1 MITSQWGRILVD
13 FVPDEWSNEAA
24 VMQLRRINTKLIS
37 LFVIAFLCMNAGAI
51 LCLAYCGQ
59 AMKASAEHCPL
70 QKAAAHCPHSKTR
83 QTTPT
88 SNPSWEGSSVKCC
101 VLPVSVFAAPLQIK
115 AGVETA
121 VPVTASPE
129 VVVAGTFA
137 PNNSRQIPKF
147 YYRPPPNDSRVDCIR
162 NQVFRI

>member
-1 MITSQWGRILVD
+1 MGANSID
-13 FVPDEWSNEAA
+13 FAPNEWSNEAA

-88 SNPSWEGSSVKCC
+88 SNPSWEASSVKCC

-115 AGVETA
+115 AGIETTT
-121 VPVTASPE
+121 PVTASPE
-129 VVVAGTFA
+129 VVLTATIV
-137 PNNSRQIPKF
+137 PIHSRQIPKF
-147 YYRPPPNDSRVDCIR
+147 YYRPPPNDRRIDRIR

>member
-13 FVPDEWSNEAA
+13 FVPNEWSNEAA

-88 SNPSWEGSSVKCC
+88 SNPSWEASSVKCC

-115 AGVETA
+115 AGIETTT
-121 VPVTASPE
+121 PVTASPE
-129 VVVAGTFA
+129 VVLTATIV
-137 PNNSRQIPKF
+137 PIHSRQIPKF
-147 YYRPPPNDSRVDCIR
+147 YYRPPPNDHRMDRIR

>member
-1 MITSQWGRILVD
+1 
-13 FVPDEWSNEAA
+13 
-24 VMQLRRINTKLIS
+24 MQLRRINTKLIS

-70 QKAAAHCPHSKTR
+70 QKTAAHCPHSKTR
-83 QTTPT
+83 QATP
-88 SNPSWEGSSVKCC
+88 SSKPSWEGSSVKCC

-115 AGVETA
+115 AGIETA
-121 VPVTASPE
+121 APVTASPE

-147 YYRPPPNDSRVDCIR
+147 YYRPPPNDRRIDRIR

>member
-1 MITSQWGRILVD
+1 
-13 FVPDEWSNEAA
+13 
-24 VMQLRRINTKLIS
+24 MQLRRINTKLIS

-83 QTTPT
+83 QATQS

-115 AGVETA
+115 AGIETTT
-121 VPVTASPE
+121 PVTASPE
-129 VVVAGTFA
+129 VVLTATIV
-137 PNNSRQIPKF
+137 PIHSRQIPKF
-147 YYRPPPNDSRVDCIR
+147 YYRPPPNDHRMDRIR

>member
-1 MITSQWGRILVD
+1 MGANSID
-13 FVPDEWSNEAA
+13 FAPNECSNGASF
-24 VMQLRRINTKLIS
+24 MQLRRINTKLIS

-88 SNPSWEGSSVKCC
+88 SNPSWEASSVKCC
-101 VLPVSVFAAPLQIK
+101 VLPVSVFAAPLEIK
-115 AGVETA
+115 AGIETA
-121 VPVTASPE
+121 APVTASPE
-129 VVVAGTFA
+129 VVLTATIV
-137 PNNSRQIPKF
+137 PIHSRQIPKF
-147 YYRPPPNDSRVDCIR
+147 YYRPPPNDRRIDRIR